1 MRSGAFFC
9 VRDLSAA
16 QARDGAG
23 CGVSIAGKPA
33 PTGIGCSAGFVGA
46 GLPAMG
52 KVQGQHRRQAGSHRY
67 WVQCRPGMG
76 RVAESA
82 SPASRL
88 PQVMGAVQA
97 LWEMACQGWGGL
109 QGQHRRQAGSH
120 RYRVQRRPGM
130 GQVAG
135 SASPASRLPQ
145 ILGAVQARDGAGCRV
160 IIAGKPAPTG
170 NGCSAGL
177 VGAGLPGMGQV
188 AGSASPASRLPQV
201 LGAVQALWELACQG
215 WGRLQG
221 QHRRQAGSHRY
232 WVQCRPGMGQVAE
245 SASPASRL
253 PQILGAVQCSA
264 GQGWGGLQGKHRR
277 QAGSHR

>member
-1 MRSGAFFC
+1 MGRVAESASPASRLPQVSG
-9 VRDLSAA
+9 AA

-33 PTGIGCSAGFVGA
+33 PTGIGCSAGQGWGRLQSPHRRQA
-46 GLPAMG
+46 GSHRYWVQCSAGQGWGGL
-52 KVQGQHRRQAGSHRY
+52 QGQHRRQAGSHRY
-67 WVQCRPGMG
+67 WVQCRPCGRWLARDGAGCRVSIAGKPAPTDSGCSAGLVGDGLPGMG

-88 PQVMGAVQA
+88 PQVM
-97 LWEMACQGWGGL
+97 
-109 QGQHRRQAGSH
+109 
-120 RYRVQRRPGM
+120 
-130 GQVAG
+130 
-135 SASPASRLPQ
+135 
-145 ILGAVQARDGAGCRV
+145 
-160 IIAGKPAPTG
+160 
-170 NGCSAGL
+170 
-177 VGAGLPGMGQV
+177 
-188 AGSASPASRLPQV
+188 
-201 LGAVQALWELACQG
+201 GAVQALWELACQG